1 MGWSAHLR
9 ASGGGPT
16 RARSDADYPESMAT
30 DGQYPEYWEA
40 DVVLRDG
47 GTGHLRPISPL
58 DADAVQ
64 AFHVRQSQNSIYLRF
79 FTYKAKLSAK
89 ELKRFTEVDHR
100 DRVAFVITRG
110 ADIIGIGRYDRLDDP
125 HEAEVA
131 FNVSDHHQ
139 GRGVGSILLEH
150 LAAAARENG
159 IRRFSAEVLPEN
171 RKMIT
176 VFAEAGYEVE
186 RHFDDGVVML
196 SFDIDPT
203 RRSQAVMEAREHR
216 AEARS
221 MKELLTPS
229 SVAVIGAS
237 REWGTVGYALLEH
250 LTDGGFTGRVYAV
263 NPEAFELHGMISHAS
278 LAEVPEPVDLAV
290 VAVPHDQVDAVV
302 DDCARAGVKGLLV
315 ATAGYADDGDDGLA
329 RQRALVHKARAHGM
343 RVVGPASLG
352 LVNTDP
358 AVRLNASMAPDLP
371 RRGAL
376 SLFSQ
381 SAGLGVLLYAS
392 AHRRGL
398 GVSSVISAGNRAD
411 VSGNDA
417 MQFWEDDA
425 GTRAVGLYFE
435 SIGNPRKFS
444 RIARRLART
453 KPVIV
458 AKSDVT
464 GLQLPPGHAVRTTE
478 APPGALDSMLRQ
490 SGVMRVETTEQLM
503 DIAQIVASQPLP
515 QGTGVAVFSNSSA
528 LGKVVADGVASQGMT
543 VARLETGLQ
552 LDTGQSVALPALAAA
567 VGDALGEESV
577 HAAVVTTLPARGL
590 TAEAIAAC
598 LQECAERAGKPVV
611 ASFTGILD
619 VRLQLDGLV
628 SAPTLSRAHAQHPGQ
643 DAEQDGVDTV
653 QGPLDAGA
661 PAAPAGAG
669 TAERE
674 TAAVLPLQRGLP
686 CFPSPG
692 AALAAL
698 GAVVRY
704 AQWRARDHGE
714 FLDPDGVDADEASR
728 ILAEIRTRVADIELT
743 RLTPDECT
751 ALMGAYGIRLLPS
764 ARFSSADD
772 AVVQAGRLGWPVA
785 LKTMDEHLR
794 HRLDLGGVRLNI
806 DDAESL
812 RRNITRMEKVL
823 APFGSFGMEVQS
835 MAPSGQACSIRAIE
849 DPLLGPVLSF
859 GLAGD
864 SVNLLDDWAHA
875 VPPLSTGDIAD
886 LVRAPRASR
895 KLFGYQGLP
904 PADVAAVEDL
914 VARVALLKDHHP
926 EIARLEFNPVL
937 VASSGLTV
945 LSAVI
950 DVGNPQ
956 RRTDSAR
963 RAMRD

>member
-1 MGWSAHLR
+1 
-9 ASGGGPT
+9 
-16 RARSDADYPESMAT
+16 MAT

-47 GTGHLRPISPL
+47 GTGHLRPISPS

-125 HEAEVA
+125 LEAEVA

-203 RRSQAVMEAREHR
+203 RKSQAVMESREHR

-221 MKELLTPS
+221 MAELLTPS

-250 LTDGGFTGRVYAV
+250 LIDGGFTGRVYAV

-302 DDCARAGVKGLLV
+302 DECARAGVRGLLV
-315 ATAGYADDGDDGLA
+315 ATAGYADDGDEGLA

-358 AVRLNASMAPDLP
+358 AVRLNASMAPELP

-417 MQFWEDDA
+417 MQFWEDDPT
-425 GTRAVGLYFE
+425 TRAVGLYFE

-464 GLQLPPGHAVRTTE
+464 GLQLPPGHAVRTTQ

-515 QGTGVAVFSNSSA
+515 LGTGVAVFSNSSA
-528 LGKVVADGVASQGMT
+528 LGKVVADGVVSQGMT

-552 LDTGQSVALPALAAA
+552 LDTGRSVALRALAEA
-567 VGDALGEESV
+567 VEDALRAESV
-577 HAAVVTTLPARGL
+577 HAAIITTLPARGL
-590 TAEAIAAC
+590 TADAAAAC
-598 LQECAERAGKPVV
+598 LQACAERAGKPVV

-619 VRLQLDGLV
+619 ARLQLDGLV
-628 SAPTLSRAHAQHPGQ
+628 SAPASGARAGEATGGTL
-643 DAEQDGVDTV
+643 
-653 QGPLDAGA
+653 
-661 PAAPAGAG
+661 AAPLEGGAATPDGEGAAGP
-669 TAERE
+669 AERE
-674 TAAVLPLQRGLP
+674 TAAAVLPLQRGLP

-714 FLDPDGVDADEASR
+714 FLDPDGVDVDGAAR
-728 ILAEIRTRVADIELT
+728 VLGQVRARVADIELT
-743 RLTPDECT
+743 RLTPEECS

-764 ARFSSADD
+764 ARFSSVDE
-772 AVVQAGRLGWPVA
+772 AVEQAGRLGWPVA

-823 APFGSFGMEVQS
+823 APFGRFGMEVQS

-849 DPLLGPVLSF
+849 DPLMGPVISF

-875 VPPLSTGDIAD
+875 VPPLSTGDVTD

-904 PADVAAVEDL
+904 PVDVAAVEDL
-914 VARVALLKDHHP
+914 VARVALLKDNHP
-926 EIARLEFNPVL
+926 EIARLDFTPVL

-945 LSAVI
+945 LSAAI

>member
-1 MGWSAHLR
+1 MVA
-9 ASGGGPT
+9 
-16 RARSDADYPESMAT
+16 

-47 GTGHLRPISPL
+47 GTAHLRPISPS

-79 FTYKAKLSAK
+79 FTYKARLSAK
-89 ELKRFTEVDHR
+89 ELRRFTEVDHR

-110 ADIIGIGRYDRLDDP
+110 GDIIGIGRYDRLDDP
-125 HEAEVA
+125 LEAEVA

-159 IRRFSAEVLPEN
+159 IGRFSAEVLPEN

-203 RRSQAVMEAREHR
+203 RKSQAVMEAREHR

-221 MKELLTPS
+221 MAELLTPS

-237 REWGTVGYALLEH
+237 REWGTVGYALLDH
-250 LTDGGFTGRVYAV
+250 LVDGGFTGRVYAV
-263 NPEAFELHGMISHAS
+263 NPEAFELHGMVSHAS

-290 VAVPHDQVDAVV
+290 VAVPQDQVEAVV
-302 DDCARAGVKGLLV
+302 DECGRAGVKGLLV
-315 ATAGYADDGDDGLA
+315 ATAGYGEDDGDGLA
-329 RQRALVHKARAHGM
+329 RQRALVHKARAQGM

-358 AVRLNASMAPDLP
+358 AIRLNASMAPGLP
-371 RRGAL
+371 MRGAL

-392 AHRRGL
+392 AYRRGL

-417 MQFWEDDA
+417 MQFWEDDPT
-425 GTRAVGLYFE
+425 TRAVGLYFE

-464 GLQLPPGHAVRTTE
+464 GLQLPPGHAVRTSQ

-515 QGTGVAVFSNSSA
+515 QGPGVAVFSNSSA
-528 LGKVVADGVASQGMT
+528 LGKVVADGVVSQGMT
-543 VARLETGLQ
+543 VARLETGLL
-552 LDTGQSVALPALAAA
+552 LDTGQSVALPALTAA
-567 VGDALGEESV
+567 VADALRDDAV
-577 HAAVVTTLPARGL
+577 HTAIVTTLPARGL
-590 TAEAIAAC
+590 TAEAVAAC
-598 LQECAERAGKPVV
+598 LQRCAEAAGKPVI

-619 VRLQLDGLV
+619 AGVQLDGLV
-628 SAPTLSRAHAQHPGQ
+628 AAPSSGDAPAPPAAPAAADASAAPPDPGP
-643 DAEQDGVDTV
+643 VR
-653 QGPLDAGA
+653 A
-661 PAAPAGAG
+661 PAAPAPAG
-669 TAERE
+669 QATTDTGRA
-674 TAAVLPLQRGLP
+674 LPLQRGLP

-704 AQWRARDHGE
+704 AHWRSRDHGE
-714 FLDPDGVDADEASR
+714 FVDPDGVDVDAATR
-728 ILAEIRTRVADIELT
+728 VLAGVRARVADVELT
-743 RLTPDECT
+743 RLTAGESA
-751 ALMGAYGIRLLPS
+751 ALMGCYGMHLQPS
-764 ARFSSADD
+764 ARFSSADE
-772 AVVQAGRLGWPVA
+772 AVEAAGRLGWPVA
-785 LKTMDEHLR
+785 LKTMDENLR

-812 RRNITRMEKVL
+812 RRNITLMEKVL

-835 MAPSGQACSIRAIE
+835 MAPSGQACSLRAIE
-849 DPLLGPVLSF
+849 DPLMGPVISF

-864 SVNLLDDWAHA
+864 AVNLLDDWAHA

-904 PADVAAVEDL
+904 PADVAAIEDL
-914 VARVALLKDHHP
+914 VARVALLKDNHP

-937 VASSGLTV
+937 VAASGLSV
-945 LSAVI
+945 LSAAI

>member
-1 MGWSAHLR
+1 
-9 ASGGGPT
+9 
-16 RARSDADYPESMAT
+16 MAT

-47 GTGHLRPISPL
+47 GTGHLRPISPS

-64 AFHVRQSQNSIYLRF
+64 AFHVSQSQNSIYLRF
-79 FTYKAKLSAK
+79 FTYKATLSTK

-110 ADIIGIGRYDRLDDP
+110 DDIIGIGRYDRLDDP
-125 HEAEVA
+125 LKAEVA
-131 FNVSDHHQ
+131 FNVSDNHQ

-203 RRSQAVMEAREHR
+203 RKSRAVMEAREHR

-221 MKELLTPS
+221 MAELLTPS

-250 LTDGGFTGRVYAV
+250 LIDGGFTGRVYAV

-315 ATAGYADDGDDGLA
+315 ATAGYADDGDEGLA

-358 AVRLNASMAPDLP
+358 AVRLNASMAPALP

-417 MQFWEDDA
+417 MQFWEDDPT
-425 GTRAVGLYFE
+425 TRAVGLYFE

-464 GLQLPPGHAVRTTE
+464 GLQLPPGHAVRTSQ

-515 QGTGVAVFSNSSA
+515 QGPGVAVFSNSSA
-528 LGKVVADGVASQGMT
+528 LGKVVADGVVSQGMT

-552 LDTGQSVALPALAAA
+552 LDTGQSVALPALSAA
-567 VGDALGEESV
+567 VRDALREETV
-577 HAAVVTTLPARGL
+577 HAAIVTTLPARGL
-590 TAEAIAAC
+590 TADAVAAC
-598 LQECAERAGKPVV
+598 LQECAERAGKPVI

-619 VRLQLDGLV
+619 ARLQLDGLV
-628 SAPTLSRAHAQHPGQ
+628 FSPATGSRA
-643 DAEQDGVDTV
+643 DGTSGARADGATDDTV
-653 QGPLDAGA
+653 
-661 PAAPAGAG
+661 AAPLEGAAAGHAG
-669 TAERE
+669 HPTAAGPAERE
-674 TAAVLPLQRGLP
+674 TAAAVLPLQRGLP

-704 AQWRARDHGE
+704 AHWRARDHGE
-714 FLDPDGVDADEASR
+714 FLDPAGVDVDGAAR
-728 ILAEIRTRVADIELT
+728 VLGQVRARVADIELT
-743 RLTPDECT
+743 RLTSEECA

-764 ARFSSADD
+764 ARFTSADE
-772 AVVQAGRLGWPVA
+772 AVEQAGRLGWPVA

-823 APFGSFGMEVQS
+823 APFGHFGMEVQS
-835 MAPSGQACSIRAIE
+835 MAPSGQACSISAIE
-849 DPLLGPVLSF
+849 DPLMGPVVSF

-875 VPPLSTGDIAD
+875 VPPLSTGDVAD

-904 PADVAAVEDL
+904 PADVAALEDL
-914 VARVALLKDHHP
+914 VARVALLKDNHP

-937 VASSGLTV
+937 VASSGLAV

>member
-1 MGWSAHLR
+1 MVA
-9 ASGGGPT
+9 
-16 RARSDADYPESMAT
+16 

-47 GTGHLRPISPL
+47 GTAHLRPISPA

-79 FTYKAKLSAK
+79 FTYKARLSAK
-89 ELKRFTEVDHR
+89 ELRRFTEVDHR

-110 ADIIGIGRYDRLDDP
+110 GDIIGIGRYDRLDDP
-125 HEAEVA
+125 LEAEVA

-159 IRRFSAEVLPEN
+159 IRRFDAEVLPEN

-203 RRSQAVMEAREHR
+203 RKSQAVMEAREHR

-221 MKELLTPS
+221 MADLLTPS

-237 REWGTVGYALLEH
+237 RERGSVGHSLLEH
-250 LTDGGFTGRVYAV
+250 LVDGGFTGRVYAV
-263 NPEAFELHGMISHAS
+263 NPEAFELNGMISHAS

-290 VAVPHDQVDAVV
+290 IAVPQYQVDAVV
-302 DDCARAGVKGLLV
+302 DECGRAGVKGLLV
-315 ATAGYADDGDDGLA
+315 ATAGYGEGAGDGLA
-329 RQRALVHKARAHGM
+329 RQRALVHRARAQGM

-358 AVRLNASMAPDLP
+358 AIRLNASMAPELP
-371 RRGAL
+371 TRGAL

-417 MQFWEDDA
+417 MQFWEDDPT
-425 GTRAVGLYFE
+425 TRAVGLYFE

-458 AKSDVT
+458 AKSDVM
-464 GLQLPPGHAVRTTE
+464 GLQLPPGHAVRTTQ

-503 DIAQIVASQPLP
+503 DIAQIVASQALP
-515 QGTGVAVFSNSSA
+515 QGPGVAVFSNSSA
-528 LGKVVADGVASQGMT
+528 LGKVVADGVVSQGMT
-543 VARLETGLQ
+543 VARLDAGLR
-552 LDTGQSVALPALAAA
+552 LDTGQSVALPALTAA
-567 VGDALGEESV
+567 VTEALCDDTV
-577 HAAVVTTLPARGL
+577 HTAVVATLPARGL
-590 TAEAIAAC
+590 TAGAAAAC
-598 LQECAERAGKPVV
+598 LQRCAEAAGKPVI

-619 VRLQLDGLV
+619 ARVQLDGLV
-628 SAPTLSRAHAQHPGQ
+628 AAPSSA
-643 DAEQDGVDTV
+643 DA
-653 QGPLDAGA
+653 PL
-661 PAAPAGAG
+661 AAPAPPAPAQAA
-669 TAERE
+669 TEPAAETGR
-674 TAAVLPLQRGLP
+674 TLPLQRGLP

-704 AQWRARDHGE
+704 GQWLARDHGE
-714 FLDPDGVDADEASR
+714 FLDPVGVDADAATR
-728 ILAEIRTRVADIELT
+728 VLAGVRARVADVELT
-743 RLTPDECT
+743 RLTPEESA
-751 ALMGAYGIRLLPS
+751 ALMGCYGLRLQPS
-764 ARFSSADD
+764 ARFATADE
-772 AVVQAGRLGWPVA
+772 AVEAAGRLGWPVA

-794 HRLDLGGVRLNI
+794 HRLDLGGVRLDI
-806 DDAESL
+806 DDAAAL
-812 RRNITRMEKVL
+812 RSNITLMEKVL
-823 APFGSFGMEVQS
+823 APFGSFEMEVQA

-849 DPLLGPVLSF
+849 DPLMGPVVSF

-864 SVNLLDDWAHA
+864 AVNLLDDWAHA

-914 VARVALLKDHHP
+914 VARVALLKDDHP

-937 VASSGLTV
+937 VAAAGLTV
-945 LSAVI
+945 LSAAI

>member
-1 MGWSAHLR
+1 MVA
-9 ASGGGPT
+9 
-16 RARSDADYPESMAT
+16 

-47 GTGHLRPISPL
+47 GTAHLRPISPA

-110 ADIIGIGRYDRLDDP
+110 TDIIGIGRYDRLDDP
-125 HEAEVA
+125 LEAEVA

-150 LAAAARENG
+150 LAVAARENG

-196 SFDIDPT
+196 RFDIDPT

-221 MKELLTPS
+221 MAELLTPS

-250 LTDGGFTGRVYAV
+250 LIDGGFTGRVYAV
-263 NPEAFELHGMISHAS
+263 NPEAFELHGMISHGS

-290 VAVPHDQVDAVV
+290 IAVPYDQVDAVV
-302 DDCARAGVKGLLV
+302 DECARAGVKGLLV
-315 ATAGYADDGDDGLA
+315 VTAGYADDDADGLA
-329 RQRALVHKARAHGM
+329 RQRALVHRARAHGM

-358 AVRLNASMAPDLP
+358 EVRLNASMAPDLP

-417 MQFWEDDA
+417 MQFWEDDPT
-425 GTRAVGLYFE
+425 TRAVGLYFE

-464 GLQLPPGHAVRTTE
+464 GLQLPPGHAVRTSQ
-478 APPGALDSMLRQ
+478 APRGALDSMLRQ

-515 QGTGVAVFSNSSA
+515 QGPGVAVFSNSSA
-528 LGKVVADGVASQGMT
+528 LGKVVADGVVSQGMT
-543 VARLETGLQ
+543 VAHLDAGLQ
-552 LDTGQSVALPALAAA
+552 LETGQSVALPALESA
-567 VGDALGEESV
+567 VFKALQDVSV

-590 TAEAIAAC
+590 TADALAAC
-598 LQECAERAGKPVV
+598 LQRCAETAGKPVI

-619 VRLQLDGLV
+619 ARLQLDGLV
-628 SAPTLSRAHAQHPGQ
+628 AASTAPAPGP
-643 DAEQDGVDTV
+643 AAGPTPAATEPVRL
-653 QGPLDAGA
+653 PLDS
-661 PAAPAGAG
+661 P
-669 TAERE
+669 TARGPVDVTGSDGQVPDEP
-674 TAAVLPLQRGLP
+674 LQLQRGLP

-704 AQWRARDHGE
+704 SLWRSRDHGE
-714 FLDPDGVDADEASR
+714 FLDPEGVDADAASR
-728 ILAEIRTRVADIELT
+728 ILMEVRSRVTDVELT
-743 RLTPDECT
+743 RLTPEECA
-751 ALMGAYGIRLLPS
+751 ALLGAYGIRLLPS
-764 ARFSSADD
+764 ARFSSTEE
-772 AVVQAGRLGWPVA
+772 AVEHAERLGWPVA

-806 DDAESL
+806 DDAQSL
-812 RRNITRMEKVL
+812 RDNIEQMKKVL
-823 APFGSFGMEVQS
+823 AGFGSFGMEVQS
-835 MAPSGQACSIRAIE
+835 MAPSGQACSVRAIE
-849 DPLLGPVLSF
+849 DPLMGPVVSF
-859 GLAGD
+859 GMAGD
-864 SVNLLDDWAHA
+864 AVNLLDDWAHA

-886 LVRAPRASR
+886 LIRAPRASR
-895 KLFGYQGLP
+895 KLLGYQGLP
-904 PADVAAVEDL
+904 PADVAAIQDL
-914 VARVALLKDHHP
+914 VARTALMKDNHP
-926 EIARLEFNPVL
+926 DIARLNFNPVL
-937 VASSGLTV
+937 VATSGLAV
-945 LSAVI
+945 LSAAI

>member
-1 MGWSAHLR
+1 MVA
-9 ASGGGPT
+9 
-16 RARSDADYPESMAT
+16 

-47 GTGHLRPISPL
+47 GTAHLRPISPL

-79 FTYKAKLSAK
+79 FTYKATLSAK

-110 ADIIGIGRYDRLDDP
+110 TDIIGIGRYDRLDDP
-125 HEAEVA
+125 LEAEVA

-176 VFAEAGYEVE
+176 VFAEAGYEVD

-196 SFDIDPT
+196 GFDIDPT
-203 RRSQAVMEAREHR
+203 RRSQAVMESREHR

-221 MKELLTPS
+221 MAELLTPS

-237 REWGTVGYALLEH
+237 REWGTVGHALLEH
-250 LTDGGFTGRVYAV
+250 LIDGGFTGTVYAV
-263 NPEAFELHGMISHAS
+263 NPEAFELHGIMSHAS
-278 LAEVPEPVDLAV
+278 LTEVPEQVDLAV
-290 VAVPHDQVDAVV
+290 IAVPHEQVDAVV
-302 DDCARAGVKGLLV
+302 DECARAGVRGLLV
-315 ATAGYADDGDDGLA
+315 ATAGYADDGGDGLA

-358 AVRLNASMAPDLP
+358 AVRLNASMAPGLP
-371 RRGAL
+371 ERGAL

-392 AHRRGL
+392 ARRRGL

-417 MQFWEDDA
+417 MQFWEDDPS
-425 GTRAVGLYFE
+425 TRAVGLYFE

-444 RIARRLART
+444 RIARRLALT

-464 GLQLPPGHAVRTTE
+464 GLQLPPGHAVRTTQ

-515 QGTGVAVFSNSSA
+515 QGPGVAVFSNSSA

-543 VARLETGLQ
+543 VARLEAGLE
-552 LDTGQSVALPALAAA
+552 LDTGQSVALPALRSVVA
-567 VGDALGEESV
+567 DALRDDAV

-590 TAEAIAAC
+590 PAETIAAC
-598 LQECAERAGKPVV
+598 LQQCAEEAGKPVI
-611 ASFTGILD
+611 ASFTGTLD
-619 VRLQLDGLV
+619 TRLQLDGLV
-628 SAPTLSRAHAQHPGQ
+628 ASAPPSDPRVTDPRRTAALSSDRLSPWSPAEVAAGGSGTVRA
-643 DAEQDGVDTV
+643 
-653 QGPLDAGA
+653 PLAGA
-661 PAAPAGAG
+661 APEPQAAD
-669 TAERE
+669 T
-674 TAAVLPLQRGLP
+674 VLPLQRGIP

-704 AQWRARDHGE
+704 ALWRTRDHGE
-714 FLDPDGVDADEASR
+714 FLDPDGVDVDEAVR
-728 ILAEIRTRVADIELT
+728 VLAGVRARVTDVELT
-743 RLTPDECT
+743 RLAPEECG
-751 ALMGAYGIRLLPS
+751 ALMEAYGIRLLPS
-764 ARFSSADD
+764 VRFASADE
-772 AVVQAGRLGWPVA
+772 AVEAAERLGWPVA

-812 RRNITRMEKVL
+812 RRNITQMAHVL

-849 DPLLGPVLSF
+849 DPLMGPVVSF

-864 SVNLLDDWAHA
+864 AVNLLDDWAHA
-875 VPPLSTGDIAD
+875 VPPLSTGDLAD

-904 PADVAAVEDL
+904 AADVPALEDL
-914 VARVALLKDHHP
+914 VARVALLKDNHP
-926 EIARLEFNPVL
+926 EIARLDFNPVL
-937 VASSGLTV
+937 VATSGLAV
-945 LSAVI
+945 LSAAI